1 MAKGTKPTKHDERLR
16 QHREEQLR
24 LAHAEYNRIL
34 AVGGKPRPKTIA
46 DAFGVPP
53 MSLRNRINGIE
64 SKKDSAARR
73 QKILPEEEIVMIQ
86 YLIETAKRGFPD
98 TPQRAVRRANQILR
112 ERTGALDATVGQHW
126 LNRFLDRHKDQLSRF
141 WSTTLTTVRGGALNE
156 ANVDHW
162 YKLLQEVIDKY
173 DIDPELIFAMDES
186 CCFLDKCTHK
196 TRHIGPAKQRQQ
208 LAMRNENREACTV
221 IPIICADGEA
231 YGPTVIFKGKQ
242 IRGKEH
248 LPNPLNAWYVFP
260 S

>member
-1 MAKGTKPTKHDERLR
+1 MAKGTKAPKHDRR
-16 QHREEQLR
+16 RRHHREEQLG
-24 LAHAEYNRIL
+24 LAHAEYDRIL
-34 AVGGKPRPKTIA
+34 ALGGKPRPKIIA

-53 MSLRNRINGIE
+53 MSLQNRINGIE
-64 SKKDSAARR
+64 SKRDSAARR
-73 QKILPEEEIVMIQ
+73 QRILPEEETVMVQ

-98 TPQRAVRRANQILR
+98 TPQRAARHANQILR
-112 ERTGALDATVGQHW
+112 ERTGVLDATVGHNW
-126 LNRFLDRHKDQLSRF
+126 LSRFLNCHTDQLSCF

-162 YKLLQEVIDKY
+162 YKLLQETINGY
-173 DIDPELIFAMDES
+173 NICPELIFALDKT

-196 TRHIGPAKQRQQ
+196 TRHIGPAKQKQQ
-208 LAMRNENREACTV
+208 LAIRNENRETCTV

-231 YGPTVIFKGKQ
+231 YGPAVIFKGKQ

-248 LPNPLNAWYVFP
+248 LPNPLNASYVSP